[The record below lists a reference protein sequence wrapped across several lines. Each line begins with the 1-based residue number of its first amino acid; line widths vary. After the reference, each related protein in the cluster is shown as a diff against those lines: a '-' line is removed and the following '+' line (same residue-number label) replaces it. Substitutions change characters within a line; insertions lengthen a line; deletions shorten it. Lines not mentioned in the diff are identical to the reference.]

1 MGTGNG
7 RAGTAAAAARDH
19 EAGSGPLAG
28 VRLDNWHAELV
39 SRVDRLDWLRG
50 MSDWLAGVLVPLRER
65 YQDSP
70 AVELLHGGRWAGH
83 PVHPAL
89 SDLPVGLWTGA
100 LLLDVA
106 GHGEAARGGLDAA
119 GTLSAAG
126 LIAAGA
132 TAATGIGDWTVSNE
146 PDRRIGLFHGLLNT
160 AALGLQAAG
169 LASRLAGH
177 RGPARA
183 LGAASL
189 GVTAAAAYLGGHLVF
204 GRGVMVSR
212 VAWATG
218 PRRWTRAI
226 ADAELPDDALTG
238 IEAEGR
244 QVLLYRHDGQLHAL
258 DNVCSHAGGLLS
270 RGSADGQVVTC
281 PLHGSRFD
289 LAGGCVR
296 RGPASQP
303 QPVLRTRVRGGW
315 IEVRGGQAAARP
327 AGGRA
332 AASAGRAGA

>member
-7 RAGTAAAAARDH
+7 RAGTAPAAARDH
-19 EAGSGPLAG
+19 GPGPGPLAG
-28 VRLDNWHAELV
+28 VRLGTWHAELV
-39 SRVDRLDWLRG
+39 GRIDGLGWLRG
-50 MSDWLAGVLVPLRER
+50 LSDWLAGVLVPLRER

-70 AVELLHGGRWAGH
+70 AVELLHGGRRAGH

-89 SDLPVGLWTGA
+89 SDLPVGLWAGA

-106 GHGEAARGGLDAA
+106 GYGESRRAGLDAA

-126 LIAAGA
+126 LAAAGV
-132 TAATGIGDWTVSNE
+132 TALTGVADWTVSNE

-169 LASRLAGH
+169 LATRLAGH

-183 LGAASL
+183 LGAASF

-204 GRGVMVSR
+204 GRGVMGSR

-218 PRRWTRAI
+218 PRRWTRVI
-226 ADAELPDDALTG
+226 ADTELPDDTLTG
-238 IEAEGR
+238 VEAEGR

-281 PLHGSRFD
+281 PLHGSRFV

-303 QPVLRTRVRGGW
+303 QPVLRSRVRGGW
-315 IEVRGGQAAARP
+315 VEVRGGQAAPRP

-332 AASAGRAGA
+332 ATSTGEAGA